1 MGTTTFTQIS
11 NRDRAVLRAIANG
24 RCAVSGDLGNPLT
37 IDGFRYADQFAKAR
51 LTGAG
56 LITLTGSTRA
66 ALTPTGRALLV
77 AT

>member
-11 NRDRAVLRAIANG
+11 NRDRAVLRAIADG
-24 RCAVSGDLGNPLT
+24 RCAVSGDFGNPLT

-56 LITLTGSTRA
+56 LITVAGSNRA
-66 ALTPTGRALLV
+66 ALTSTGRALV
-77 AT
+77 AA